1 MLIYMCFIASKDHSI
16 IYSQGKYRSLCNYQ
30 KAKMEETEG
39 ESERIKAER
48 ETQIY
53 DIELRVLCYHPD
65 ILV

>member
-1 MLIYMCFIASKDHSI
+1 
-16 IYSQGKYRSLCNYQ
+16 
-30 KAKMEETEG
+30 MEETEG